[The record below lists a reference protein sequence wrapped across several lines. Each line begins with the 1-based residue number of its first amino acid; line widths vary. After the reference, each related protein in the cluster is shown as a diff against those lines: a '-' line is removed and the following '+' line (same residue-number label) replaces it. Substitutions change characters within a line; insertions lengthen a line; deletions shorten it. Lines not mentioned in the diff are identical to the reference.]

1 MLRKVFFCNRI
12 VITSSRRSFSNEKQR
27 KDFLEVYNEVISRDE
42 EEMIVKYLAPILA
55 RRRYE
60 GNHWDAVIS
69 KYKEIELI
77 NSYRIPPQVQ
87 STFDRLLDL
96 IREKCQ
102 LEKNS
107 TFLSPHV
114 IDLAEDG
121 HIGKF
126 KCVYSYCMNLFF
138 CTVDG
143 INIIVN
149 ISVVK
154 SEVKK

>member
-1 MLRKVFFCNRI
+1 MLRKVFFCYRK
-12 VITSSRRSFSNEKQR
+12 VISCSRLSFSTEKQR
-27 KDFLEVYNEVISRDE
+27 TDLLEVYPEVISRDE
-42 EEMIVKYLAPILA
+42 EETIVKYLTPILA

-60 GNHWDAVIS
+60 GNHWDSVIS

-77 NSYRIPPQVQ
+77 KSYRIPPQVQ

-102 LEKNS
+102 LEKIS
-107 TFLSPHV
+107 TFLPPHV

-126 KCVYSYCMNLFF
+126 KCVCV
-138 CTVDG
+138 C
-143 INIIVN
+143 I
-149 ISVVK
+149 
-154 SEVKK
+154 